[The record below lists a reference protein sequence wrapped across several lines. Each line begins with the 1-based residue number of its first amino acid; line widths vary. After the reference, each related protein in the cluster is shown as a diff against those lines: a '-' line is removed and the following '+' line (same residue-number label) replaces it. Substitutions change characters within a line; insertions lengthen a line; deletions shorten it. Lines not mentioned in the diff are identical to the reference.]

1 MRHKSAAMNNSS
13 ATSLFTPNLNVNL
26 RLVHELTWYTRVHII
41 NSCEN
46 DEIQSWINIKAREV
60 NLVRL
65 TLKQV
70 SFNFPSLDTSWTIIH
85 GGYLLKGQTQTPFL
99 FSYFERVTMTDW
111 FIFCKGKNWCSWPI
125 NKRFIS
131 LALLTQVVH
140 VKDQNLV
147 VYTAA
152 VFHVQG
158 AKLSGACQLKSQ
170 VFFFR
175 KKKMWFYYETSRSYF
190 MSNQMMEKS
199 HNLIGTTRTNLVR
212 SE

>member
-1 MRHKSAAMNNSS
+1 MMKSN
-13 ATSLFTPNLNVNL
+13 
-26 RLVHELTWYTRVHII
+26 HE
-41 NSCEN
+41 
-46 DEIQSWINIKAREV
+46 
-60 NLVRL
+60 L
-65 TLKQV
+65 TLKQGRLIWSDWDSYRHKFEWTSSEKV
-70 SFNFPSLDTSWTIIH
+70 SFNFPSLDASWTIIH

-147 VYTAA
+147 VYTTA

-158 AKLSGACQLKSQ
+158 AKLSGAC
-170 VFFFR
+170 
-175 KKKMWFYYETSRSYF
+175 
-190 MSNQMMEKS
+190 
-199 HNLIGTTRTNLVR
+199 
-212 SE
+212 